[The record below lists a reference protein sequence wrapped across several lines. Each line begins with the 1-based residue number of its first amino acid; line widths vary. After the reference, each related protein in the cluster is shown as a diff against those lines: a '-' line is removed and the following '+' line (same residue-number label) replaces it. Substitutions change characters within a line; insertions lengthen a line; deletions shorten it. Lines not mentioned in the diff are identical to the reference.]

1 MAGLLEKRRE
11 DREEGEIPTAGM
23 ADIAFLLLIFFL
35 VTTTINVDTGI
46 GMTLPP
52 KLDPEQKPPP
62 VKQRNLFK
70 VLVNAQGELLIEEEP
85 ARIGQLRSRVKKHVQ
100 NYGEN
105 PELSESPD
113 DAVISIKT
121 DAKTPY
127 KTYINV
133 LDEVWMAYR
142 EIWDKM
148 ARTGQIPVTGEAVE
162 GFGGKTYDS
171 YQEYRN
177 TLDPEDENKIRE
189 AFKAQ
194 ISIAEP
200 DPGS

>member
-1 MAGLLEKRRE
+1 MAGLLEDRRQ
-11 DREEGEIPTAGM
+11 DREEAKVPTAGL

-52 KLDPEQKPPP
+52 KLEDEEPPP
-62 VKQRNLFK
+62 VKERNLFNI
-70 VLVNAQGELLIEEEP
+70 LVNAQGELLIEDER
-85 ARIGQLRSRVKKHVQ
+85 ADIGELRDQVKAHVT
-100 NYGEN
+100 NFGDD
-105 PELSESPD
+105 PDLSESPD

-121 DAKTPY
+121 DADTPY
-127 KTYINV
+127 ETYIDV

-142 EIWDKM
+142 EIWDQI
-148 ARTGQIPVTGEAVE
+148 ARTNQTP
-162 GFGGKTYDS
+162 GGDDAGLDQTYDS
-171 YQEYRN
+171 YQEYYN
-177 TLDPEDENKIRE
+177 TLDPEDENLIRE

-200 DPGS
+200 DTGE

>member
-1 MAGLLEKRRE
+1 MAGLLEQRRE
-11 DREEGEIPTAGM
+11 DREGGEIPTAGM

-52 KLDPEQKPPP
+52 KLKDQKPPP
-62 VKQRNLFK
+62 VKDRNMFK
-70 VLVNAQGELLIEEEP
+70 VLVNAQGELLVEEEP
-85 ARIGQLRSRVKKHVQ
+85 ASINQLRERVKKHVT
-100 NYGEN
+100 NYGNE
-105 PELSESPD
+105 PDLSESPS

-127 KTYINV
+127 DTYIKV

-142 EIWDKM
+142 EIWDQI
-148 ARTGQIPVTGEAVE
+148 ARTGQTPGGESV
-162 GFGGKTYDS
+162 GLGKTYSS
-171 YQEYRN
+171 YREYYN
-177 TLDPEDENKIRE
+177 SLEPSDDNVIRD
-189 AFKAQ
+189 AFGAQ

-200 DPGS
+200 DTGE

>member
-1 MAGLLEKRRE
+1 MAGLLDKRRE
-11 DREEGEIPTAGM
+11 DREEASIPTAGM

-52 KLDPEQKPPP
+52 KLKPNQKPPP
-62 VKQRNLFK
+62 VKNRNLMK
-70 VLVNAQGELLIEEEP
+70 VLVNKSGEVLIEEERASIP
-85 ARIGQLRSRVKKHVQ
+85 NIRDRVKKHVL
-100 NYGEN
+100 NYGQN
-105 PELSESPD
+105 PDLADSPD

-127 KTYINV
+127 NTYVKV

-142 EIWDKM
+142 EIWNRI
-148 ARTGQIPVTGEAVE
+148 ARTNTIPGPKSKSA
-162 GFGGKTYDS
+162 GLKKTYSS
-171 YQEYRN
+171 YREYYN
-177 TLDPEDENKIRE
+177 SLGPDQENKIRN
-189 AFKAQ
+189 AFPAQ

-200 DPGS
+200 DTGG

>member
-1 MAGLLEKRRE
+1 MPGLLEKRRS

-35 VTTTINVDTGI
+35 LVTTINVDTGI

-52 KLDPEQKPPP
+52 KLEDQEPPP
-62 VKQRNLFK
+62 VKERNLFNI
-70 VLVNAQGELLIEEEP
+70 LVNAQGELLVEGEIANINQLRQRVKAHVTNFGEEP
-85 ARIGQLRSRVKKHVQ
+85 D
-100 NYGEN
+100 
-105 PELSESPD
+105 LSVSPD

-121 DAKTPY
+121 DAQTPY
-127 KTYINV
+127 DTYIQV

-142 EIWDKM
+142 EIWNQI
-148 ARTGQIPVTGEAVE
+148 ARTGQTPQGDQVLDQ
-162 GFGGKTYDS
+162 TYDS
-171 YQEYRN
+171 YEAYRSTLEPQQEN
-177 TLDPEDENKIRE
+177 VIRE

-200 DPGS
+200 DTGD

>member
-11 DREEGEIPTAGM
+11 DREEAEIPTAGM

-52 KLDPEQKPPP
+52 KLDPNQKPPP
-62 VKQRNLFK
+62 VKERNLFK
-70 VLVNAQGELLIEEEP
+70 VLVNAKGELLIEEEP
-85 ARIGQLRSRVKKHVQ
+85 AKISQLRKRVKNHVL
-100 NYGEN
+100 NYGED
-105 PELSESPD
+105 PDLSSSPKE
-113 DAVISIKT
+113 AVISIKT

-127 KTYINV
+127 STYIDV

-142 EIWDKM
+142 EIWNQI
-148 ARTGQIPVTGEAVE
+148 AQTGQTPRGESVGLA
-162 GFGGKTYDS
+162 KTYES
-171 YQEYRN
+171 YQEYSNSLEPR
-177 TLDPEDENKIRE
+177 EKNKIRN
-189 AFKAQ
+189 AFGAQ

-200 DPGS
+200 DTGD